1 MKDSVSSVSIS
12 LGDGLYLNAYQ
23 NGGIIA
29 NQAVNA
35 FDLISGSG
43 KLQKQFLG
51 NQSPLS
57 EDSKSA
63 LFNGLTS
70 RGVDAIA
77 RPVGEFLVE
86 QGTVLLGGKLL
97 SLGIGKLVG
106 QFASK
111 SSSSIAQAAEASSIG
126 NEAAVGTH
134 SVYTGVDASGTV
146 RYVGITGRDP
156 SVRFLEHLH
165 SGTARGTLK
174 YKVIKGA
181 ENLTRTQ
188 ARVWEQTLINQYGMG
203 KNGGQLL
210 NKINSIAPKNW
221 AKYGIK

>member
-1 MKDSVSSVSIS
+1 M
-12 LGDGLYLNAYQ
+12 
-23 NGGIIA
+23 
-29 NQAVNA
+29 
-35 FDLISGSG
+35 
-43 KLQKQFLG
+43 
-51 NQSPLS
+51 
-57 EDSKSA
+57 
-63 LFNGLTS
+63 FNGLTS

-111 SSSSIAQAAEASSIG
+111 SGSSIAQAAEASSIG

-165 SGTARGTLK
+165 SGTARATLK
-174 YKVIKGA
+174 FIPVKGA

-188 ARVWEQTLINQYGMG
+188 ARVWEQTLISQYGMG

-221 AKYGIK
+221 GQYGIK